1 MLTVPATTLLPTVA
15 NKRYIR
21 LHRLHVHSPRLLL
34 LLVSCV
40 EEDAA
45 EVLAE
50 AQVDVERA
58 LAVPDGYKISDP
70 PSDEA
75 LLFSKPPSEA
85 SKALVGRRI
94 MRKWEGF
101 GWCSGEI
108 TRVNDDARRSIAGD
122 KVNFFAHYEIDGDD
136 EDDVPHVLELAEY
149 RMTDDAEYDSWL
161 LLEALEADTLDAEP
175 QAAAQD
181 TTAMEM

>member
-1 MLTVPATTLLPTVA
+1 
-15 NKRYIR
+15 
-21 LHRLHVHSPRLLL
+21 
-34 LLVSCV
+34 
-40 EEDAA
+40 
-45 EVLAE
+45 
-50 AQVDVERA
+50 
-58 LAVPDGYKISDP
+58 
-70 PSDEA
+70 
-75 LLFSKPPSEA
+75 
-85 SKALVGRRI
+85 

-161 LLEALEADTLDAEP
+161 LVAARTPRGGRTIRTRVRGRQASRRAARRRLHSP
-175 QAAAQD
+175 QAKKKIDVTDVLFHVSLA
-181 TTAMEM
+181 

>member
-1 MLTVPATTLLPTVA
+1 ML
-15 NKRYIR
+15 RR
-21 LHRLHVHSPRLLL
+21 CS
-34 LLVSCV
+34 
-40 EEDAA
+40 
-45 EVLAE
+45 LAE